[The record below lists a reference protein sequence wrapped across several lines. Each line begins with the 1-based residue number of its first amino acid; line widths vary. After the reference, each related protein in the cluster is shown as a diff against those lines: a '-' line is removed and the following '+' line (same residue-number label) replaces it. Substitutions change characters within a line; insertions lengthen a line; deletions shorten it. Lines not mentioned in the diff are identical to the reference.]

1 MVKVVSFDAT
11 GGPEV
16 MRIIDADLP
25 PPGRGELRVRHTAIG
40 LNFIDTYHRS
50 GLYPIPL
57 PGRLGLEAAG
67 VVEAVGPGV
76 NGFAVGDRIAY
87 GNGPRGAYAET
98 ANVPANR
105 VLKLV
110 PGVSDETAAGMM
122 LKGMTVSFL
131 TRQTY
136 TVKSGDTV
144 VFLPAAGG
152 VGLIFGQWV
161 KALGARAIGVVGSDD
176 KIETAKAHGY
186 EHVLNSRKDDIAKRV
201 KEITGGAGVPV
212 VYDGVGKATF
222 MASLDCLRP
231 RGLMVSFGNASG
243 PVTGVDL
250 GILAAKGSLYVTRP
264 SLLTYAAN
272 DSDLE
277 RLGRDVLDMVSS
289 GKVKI
294 GINQRYPLADVI
306 SAHRDLENRRTTG
319 TTILIP

>member
-1 MVKVVSFDAT
+1 M
-11 GGPEV
+11 
-16 MRIIDADLP
+16 
-25 PPGRGELRVRHTAIG
+25 
-40 LNFIDTYHRS
+40 
-50 GLYPIPL
+50 
-57 PGRLGLEAAG
+57 
-67 VVEAVGPGV
+67 
-76 NGFAVGDRIAY
+76 
-87 GNGPRGAYAET
+87 
-98 ANVPANR
+98 
-105 VLKLV
+105 LKLV
-110 PGVSDETAAGMM
+110 SGVSDETAAGMM

-131 TRQTY
+131 VRQTY
-136 TVKSGDTV
+136 AVQSGDTV

-161 KALGARAIGVVGSDD
+161 KALGAQAIGIVGSDD

-186 EHVLNSRKDDIAKRV
+186 AHVLNSRKDDIAKRV
-201 KEITGGAGVPV
+201 KEIAGGAGVPV

-222 MASLDCLRP
+222 TASLDCLRP

-272 DSDLE
+272 DSDLQ

-289 GKVKI
+289 RKVKI
-294 GINQRYPLADVI
+294 EINQRYPLADVV

-319 TTILIP
+319 TTVLIP

>member
-16 MRIIDADLP
+16 MKFIDADVP
-25 PPGRGELRVRHTAIG
+25 APGRGELRVRHTAIG

-76 NGFAVGDRIAY
+76 SGFAVGDRIAY
-87 GNGPRGAYAET
+87 GNGPRGAYAEA

-136 TVKSGDTV
+136 AVKSGDTV

-161 KALGARAIGVVGSDD
+161 KAMGAQAIGIVGSDD
-176 KIETAKAHGY
+176 KVEAAKAHGY
-186 EHVLNSRKDDIAKRV
+186 AHVLNSRKDDIAKRV

-222 MASLDCLRP
+222 MASLDSLRP

-250 GILAAKGSLYVTRP
+250 GILAAKGSLYLTRP

-272 DSDLE
+272 DSDLA

-294 GINQRYPLADVI
+294 EINQRYPLADVV

-319 TTILIP
+319 TTILVP